1 MKSSLDTRRRFKE
14 RIEDALKLIQDS
26 DELTEAL
33 AIVDDLDEI
42 LEITALS
49 AEYFYH
55 KNLAHCDYDYDDDY
69 GYNHMH
75 DGYNIKKMYEYLIH
89 RLDLFFGI
97 GVHGGVWKNSQHWI
111 AVTVE
116 RLKKLADTA
125 GMGFMGKPQAPVS
138 NPYSNPS
145 PYNPII
151 FPNPYAAPPAPVAP
165 TPPASMYIANL
176 QSILKKAT
184 NNQLNL
190 ISVTHKTNGDFELV
204 TPKATIYLT
213 HSFVPGTVTIKDS
226 NHKKLKVYKESDLD
240 WIADYI
246 KGLLL

>member
-55 KNLAHCDYDYDDDY
+55 KNLTYSGCDYDDYDYDC
-69 GYNHMH
+69 MH

>member
-1 MKSSLDTRRRFKE
+1 MKSSLETRRRFKE
-14 RIEDALKLIQDS
+14 RIEDALKLMQDS

-75 DGYNIKKMYEYLIH
+75 DGYNIKKMYEYLVH

-111 AVTVE
+111 AITVDK
-116 RLKKLADTA
+116 LKKLADTA

-138 NPYSNPS
+138 NPY
-145 PYNPII
+145 NPII
-151 FPNPYAAPPAPVAP
+151 FPNPYAAPPAPAVSA
-165 TPPASMYIANL
+165 PPASMYIANL

-190 ISVTHKTNGDFELV
+190 ISVVHKTNGDFELV
-204 TPKATIYLT
+204 TQKATIYLT
-213 HSFVPGTVTIKDS
+213 HNFVPGTVTIKDL

-240 WIADYI
+240 WIADYL